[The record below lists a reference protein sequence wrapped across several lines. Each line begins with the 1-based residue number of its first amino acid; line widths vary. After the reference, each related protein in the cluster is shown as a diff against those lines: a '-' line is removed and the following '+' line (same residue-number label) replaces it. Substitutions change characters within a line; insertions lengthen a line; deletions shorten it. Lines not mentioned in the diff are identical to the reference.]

1 MRLVIA
7 NVVDAYRDNVALIRD
22 PLLREH
28 EVLDSYYIEDRALLW
43 HGDRKLVV
51 TSLPVDAG
59 HLRYLRRAMGYAQLE
74 NLAPRE
80 PTESLCEDILRE
92 EGLRASI
99 VERLRGQGEV
109 DLISFVGSRGVLA
122 VAEALRGAGLRVS
135 TPECPS
141 AECLEARDY
150 LDSKAGFRE
159 FFRSA
164 AGAIPGVQIPDGA
177 VAQNPQEAAQLAVA
191 FLQQGRACLCKPNNS
206 QSGVGFVILRP
217 GELAG
222 GPAEWEE
229 AIRSRLAGDRQMTSD
244 VIVVEELIEMDLSV
258 AGGSPSIE
266 MRIPADPARDVEFMY
281 LCGQILTAKGYFF
294 GVEMHRDLVE
304 PDLERTIERAA
315 VAVAREMRRR
325 GYAGVF
331 DMDMVAG
338 VDGRLYAVEV
348 NTRRT
353 GGTHAHEAA
362 EHLFGPRYW
371 ERAAVIS
378 NNELGFAGEPLTWG
392 ELQRLLSGLLWPIR
406 GRKEGIIPSIISSLP
421 SNRFGYVA
429 LAGDI
434 GRARELVEQMHERLA
449 ASGRR
454 IRVFGEE
461 GEAVPVAPAQ
471 AVTAP
476 AGAA

>member
-22 PLLREH
+22 PVLREH
-28 EVLDSYYIEDRALLW
+28 EVLDSYYIEDRTLLW

-59 HLRYLRRAMGYAQLE
+59 HLRYLKRAMGYAQLE

-80 PTESLCEDILRE
+80 PSESLCEDILRE
-92 EGLRASI
+92 ADLRASI
-99 VERLRGQGEV
+99 VERLRGEGEV
-109 DLISFVGSRGVLA
+109 ELISFVGSREVLA
-122 VAEALRGAGLRVS
+122 VAEALRRAGLPVVA
-135 TPECPS
+135 PECPS
-141 AECLEARDY
+141 EECLEARDY
-150 LDSKAGFRE
+150 LDTKAGFRE
-159 FFRSA
+159 FFRA
-164 AGAIPGVQIPDGA
+164 AVAAIPGLEIPEGA
-177 VAQNPQEAAQLAVA
+177 VASDPAEAARLAVA
-191 FLQQGRACLCKPNNS
+191 FLQRGRACLCKPNNS

-217 GELAG
+217 GELSG
-222 GPAEWEE
+222 GPGEWEE
-229 AIRSRLAGDRQMTSD
+229 AIRTRLAGDRQMTSD
-244 VIVVEELIEMDLSV
+244 VIVVEELIEMDSSV

-266 MRIPADPARDVEFMY
+266 MRIPADPSRDVEYMY
-281 LCGQILTAKGYFF
+281 LCGQIVTASGYFF
-294 GVEMHRDLVE
+294 GVEMHRELVE
-304 PDLERTIERAA
+304 PDLQRAIEAA
-315 VAVAREMRRR
+315 GVAVAREMRRR
-325 GYAGVF
+325 GYVGVF

-338 VDGRLYAVEV
+338 VDGKLYAVEV

-378 NNELGFAGEPLTWG
+378 NNELGFAGESLTWG
-392 ELQRLLSGLLWPIR
+392 DLQRLLSGLLWPIR
-406 GRKEGIIPSIISSLP
+406 GRREGIVPSIISSLP

-434 GRARELVEQMHERLA
+434 RRARELVELMQERLA

-454 IRVFGEE
+454 ITVFGEE
-461 GEAVPVAPAQ
+461 PEAVAATPAR
-471 AVTAP
+471 AVPAP
-476 AGAA
+476 AGAV